1 MSKCTKGKSSN
12 IASSLRAASA
22 CFWLTEIE
30 NAREHEYFV
39 DEQRAGPYRF
49 WYHAHTFS
57 QAQKGVKM
65 IDHVTYAAP
74 FDPLGDL
81 VNAIWI
87 RGRLNGIFEYRH
99 RKIAEIF
106 GDAK

>member
-1 MSKCTKGKSSN
+1 M
-12 IASSLRAASA
+12 
-22 CFWLTEIE
+22 
-30 NAREHEYFV
+30 
-39 DEQRAGPYRF
+39 DEQRAGLYRF

-74 FDPLGDL
+74 FGPLGDL

-87 RGRLNGIFEYRH
+87 RGRLNGIFEYHH
-99 RKIAEIF
+99 RKIVEIF